1 VGLARKFK
9 EFGKD
14 GSFVDNATKRQLKK
28 QDQFVSTTEHM
39 VAWAQHNRS
48 QATILAVAVVVLIL
62 AIIGGYSLFEH
73 RSARSPS
80 SMG

>member
-1 VGLARKFK
+1 MGWTRKFK

-39 VAWAQHNRS
+39 VAWAQNNRS
-48 QATILAVAVVVLIL
+48 QATILAVAVVV
-62 AIIGGYSLFEH
+62 
-73 RSARSPS
+73 
-80 SMG
+80 